1 MKKILI
7 KNNDTGTKFV
17 GYLLED
23 KDTKF
28 TVLNEQKTVEWHY
41 PKSSH
46 SYVPVVEK

>member
-7 KNNDTGTKFV
+7 KNNDTGNEFV

-23 KDTKF
+23 KETKF
-28 TVLNEQKTVEWHY
+28 TVLNEQKKVEWHY

-46 SYVPVVEK
+46 SYVAVEEK